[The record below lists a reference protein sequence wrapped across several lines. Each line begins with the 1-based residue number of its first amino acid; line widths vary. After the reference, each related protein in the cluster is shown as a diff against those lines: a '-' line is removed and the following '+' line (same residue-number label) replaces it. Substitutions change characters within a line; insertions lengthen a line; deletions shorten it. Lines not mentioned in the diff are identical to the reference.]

1 MFGKTH
7 TCHRILLACIRNLG
21 RCPCP
26 RCLIPLDRVANMG
39 MSRDMTQRVTLART
53 DDIKRRNRIEAVHEI
68 IYVKNYMINSKAVE
82 RLLQEDS
89 LVPTVVCTS
98 VHQWSLH

>member
-1 MFGKTH
+1 MQH
-7 TCHRILLACIRNLG
+7 
-21 RCPCP
+21 
-26 RCLIPLDRVANMG
+26 
-39 MSRDMTQRVTLART
+39 VTLART
-53 DDIKRRNRIEAVHEI
+53 DDIKRRNHIEAARKI

-98 VHQWSLH
+98 LHQWSLR